1 MNIQEFI
8 PIALLI
14 FLGSICFYTLL
25 DRVCKCIEYCAL
37 TKSCTSGLEGLVNE
51 QGGDETS
58 LEVEE

>member
-8 PIALLI
+8 SIALLI
-14 FLGSICFYTLL
+14 LLGSICFYTLL

-37 TKSCTSGLEGLVNE
+37 TRSCTSGLEGLANE

-58 LEVEE
+58 LEVEQ